1 MKYIIVFASFYSF
14 VDLVARWEKQNHG
27 ALCKAISAKLL
38 IEKQNHG
45 SLMALV
51 SMIFNVIL
59 IEINHILI
67 KVLIVVKLT
76 FIFRYC
82 LVKPNN
88 IGNNQ

>member
-14 VDLVARWEKQNHG
+14 VDLVARWEKQNYG
-27 ALCKAISAKLL
+27 APWKAISAKLL

-45 SLMALV
+45 SSMALV

-88 IGNNQ
+88 TGNNQ

>member
-1 MKYIIVFASFYSF
+1 MNYIIVFASFYSF
-14 VDLVARWEKQNHG
+14 VDLVARWENQNHG
-27 ALCKAISAKLL
+27 APWKAISAKLQ

-45 SLMALV
+45 SSMTLV